1 MHNQAA
7 GKRGEIVQV
16 VKSKQSSCYGSNIPK
31 SFRKNLDLQLERK
44 PTTPHHTCLTC
55 YRPLLL
61 ENWFAAETRW
71 KCLQSWQDDISFLLV
86 MLFLGICPSP
96 LLWKDFMVV
105 LLLSWNKALWIFKCL
120 SCSEILNLNPTSH
133 RNLRKV
139 GSQIFFCNLL
149 WQRKTKSK
157 PQLAGGRE
165 RKVKTLCP

>member
-1 MHNQAA
+1 MLWIKHPQVFPQKSRFATRAQAHH
-7 GKRGEIVQV
+7 
-16 VKSKQSSCYGSNIPK
+16 
-31 SFRKNLDLQLERK
+31 
-44 PTTPHHTCLTC
+44 TTPHHLPHLLP
-55 YRPLLL
+55 RPLPL
-61 ENWFAAETRW
+61 ENWFAAETR
-71 KCLQSWQDDISFLLV
+71 CLQSWQVGISFLLV
-86 MLFLGICPSP
+86 VLFLKICPSP